1 MKPIYQKLKSD
12 KKYIPYNFN
21 VVRYIEDFT
30 LYLRVISCL
39 HMDIYTLTRMFK
51 KFNVTFDHNP
61 PEPLNIIYYAGRAH
75 TTFMSFML
83 QESGFKIT
91 EQSIRVPYTFSCT
104 NIQSLKQPLFT

>member
-51 KFNVTFDHNP
+51 KFNVTSDNYP
-61 PEPLNIIYYAGRAH
+61 PEPLNIIYYAGKQH
-75 TTFMSFML
+75 TNFMSFML
-83 QESGFKIT
+83 QELGFKII
-91 EQSIRVPYTFSCT
+91 EKSIPVTYTSSCT